1 MKSVDVA
8 SPVVWDPLV
17 RLCHWSLT
25 GFFFIAY
32 VVENDWPGMHS
43 HAGYT
48 VALLVLFRLI
58 WGVIGPRHARF
69 SSFLAGP
76 VETVR
81 YLDSL
86 ARGKA
91 SKLAGHDPAGAVM
104 IVLLLVGLLVT
115 TVSGMILFAMEGSG
129 PLANTFVGTFPA
141 PLLMDIHHFSS
152 EATFWLVVAHVLGV
166 VIMSF
171 RNRQNLV
178 RAMITG
184 RK

>member
-1 MKSVDVA
+1 MKSIDVS
-8 SPVVWDPLV
+8 SPMVWDPLV

-25 GFFFIAY
+25 GFFFVAY

-48 VALLVLFRLI
+48 VALLVAFRLI
-58 WGVIGPRHARF
+58 WGMIGPRHAKF
-69 SSFLAGP
+69 SSFFVGP
-76 VETVR
+76 AKTFR
-81 YLDSL
+81 YLGAL

-91 SKLAGHDPAGAVM
+91 SASAGHDPAGAVM
-104 IVLLLVGLLVT
+104 ILLLLLGLLVT

-129 PLANTFVGTFPA
+129 PLANTFVESLPG
-141 PLLMDIHHFSS
+141 PLLVDIHHFAS
-152 EATFWLVVAHVLGV
+152 EATFWLVVVHVLGV
-166 VIMSF
+166 LIMSF